1 MSEFLHMMFILIVA
15 DGFCRIFFDL
25 LCITKDVD
33 QSDQSTEYQSNTTDS
48 HTVSKADSGCVG
60 CVSDR
65 ERVDGREHG
74 SDRRS
79 HVNCSDTNH
88 NIIAGC
94 KEYRYKDRVK
104 GNGFFCKTEGSS
116 TGCDNDR
123 DQDDQDIFFALG
135 DFGKCCDRRIECTH
149 IIQDTDT
156 SAKDKYKEDDIN
168 GIVNTTDRCK
178 EDFKYALRFL
188 IDFLVGSRNS
198 DRFADTSIKEFI

>member
-1 MSEFLHMMFILIVA
+1 MTEFLHMMFILVVT
-15 DGFCRIFFDL
+15 DWFCRIFFYL
-25 LCITKDVD
+25 LCIAKDVD
-33 QSDQSTEYQSNTTDS
+33 QSDQSAEYQSNTTDS
-48 HTVSKADSGCVG
+48 HTVSKADSSCIG

-88 NIIAGC
+88 NIISGC

-104 GNGFFCKTEGSS
+104 CNGFFCKTEGSS
-116 TGCDNDR
+116 TGCDNNR

-135 DFGKCCDRRIECTH
+135 DFGKCRDCRIECTH

-156 SAKDKYKEDDIN
+156 SDIN
-168 GIVNTTDRCK
+168 GIVNTTDCCK

-188 IDFLVGSRNS
+188 IDSLVGSRNS